1 PAKLLP
7 ALMPASHCLLVATPA
22 PIGAPPAR
30 TPARS
35 TSCMTSAE
43 PESGADDAEALS
55 AGRWDHLSCLPESPT
70 RAEVTETS
78 RCDATPRHPPRQT
91 VQRVR
96 AGAAQG
102 EASVEPGTIEMHGS
116 ALERNQGRLP
126 PRRARRCEHL
136 RSTLSRIA
144 VAIHEN

>member
-1 PAKLLP
+1 RRGSNSDLRLHAGPPVTRPRIGRAAARSRHRLVGFAGRRRPDGAAATRPSAAKLLP

-30 TPARS
+30 TAARS

-55 AGRWDHLSCLPESPT
+55 AGRWDHLSRLPESPT
-70 RAEVTETS
+70 RAEVTETT

-91 VQRVR
+91 VQRGR
-96 AGAAQG
+96 AGAA
-102 EASVEPGTIEMHGS
+102 
-116 ALERNQGRLP
+116 
-126 PRRARRCEHL
+126 
-136 RSTLSRIA
+136 
-144 VAIHEN
+144 